1 MISFFAKLLRKCT
14 RSSVRKT
21 DNPRLRAELKA
32 AELDAQ
38 FRARMEALK

>member
-1 MISFFAKLLRKCT
+1 MISFFEKLLRICT
-14 RSSVRKT
+14 SRGVRKT